1 MPNPANHHAYIEL
14 LKQKSILAQLSN
26 GSVIFRMIN
35 RLRDTEIDRGTERER
50 ERERERD
57 RGTQRQ
63 REGHSEIQRDTE
75 TERGTQ

>member
-1 MPNPANHHAYIEL
+1 M
-14 LKQKSILAQLSN
+14 AQLSN

-50 ERERERD
+50 ETER
-57 RGTQRQ
+57 
-63 REGHSEIQRDTE
+63 QRDTE